1 MATLQ
6 HTPSDNSSSIGKN
19 LIVSIVCAVTVVAV
33 VLMLYLVNSCSITK
47 SKTNSRDTIK
57 ATSAAQAMG
66 SGKAGDGWESKPS
79 PLRMIQ
85 FIQ

>member
-6 HTPSDNSSSIGKN
+6 HTPSKDSSGISKN

-33 VLMLYLVNSCSITK
+33 VLMLYFVNSCSITK
-47 SKTNSRDTIK
+47 SRTTPANTIK
-57 ATSAAQAMG
+57 TTSATQAMG